1 MNEAVLV
8 LLAQSCLTLCD
19 PMDYSLPRSS
29 VHEIVQ
35 ARLLEWVTSP
45 SPRDL
50 PDPGIEPR
58 SLALQV
64 DSLPSETREAQGIA
78 NARPLRPECARYVGW
93 TPKSL
98 VFLKYSNEWMRS
110 G

>member
-64 DSLPSETREAQGIA
+64 DSLPSEPRENNPLEKGMATRSSIL
-78 NARPLRPECARYVGW
+78 ARRIPW
-93 TPKSL
+93 TEEPGGLQSMGL
-98 VFLKYSNEWMRS
+98 QSRT
-110 G
+110 

>member
-1 MNEAVLV
+1 MKKVVLV

-19 PMDYSLPRSS
+19 LMDYSLPGSS

-35 ARLLEWVTSP
+35 ARLLERVTSP

-58 SLALQV
+58 SPALQV
-64 DSLPSETREAQGIA
+64 DSLPSKPQGKVD
-78 NARPLRPECARYVGW
+78 LQC
-93 TPKSL
+93 
-98 VFLKYSNEWMRS
+98 
-110 G
+110 